1 MTNRLYHNI
10 DATENFVKYL
20 ANATESDVTLKGR
33 NISTDTLYTSISLA
47 KWHLEL
53 NIITVGTLNS
63 NSYGVPDEL
72 KTPVDREEFR
82 ATCHFDAE
90 KGDFYLN
97 SCTVKTKS
105 KEEMNVLLLSTMPSM
120 LKKMETD

>member
-1 MTNRLYHNI
+1 M
-10 DATENFVKYL
+10 
-20 ANATESDVTLKGR
+20 ANATESDVTLKVR

-72 KTPVDREEFR
+72 KTPVDREKFR
-82 ATCHFDAE
+82 ATCNFDAE

-97 SCTVKTKS
+97 SCKVKTKS

-120 LKKMETD
+120 FKKTETD

>member
-1 MTNRLYHNI
+1 M
-10 DATENFVKYL
+10 FVSQIMETDYILILMQQRIL
-20 ANATESDVTLKGR
+20 ANATESDVTLKVS

-53 NIITVGTLNS
+53 NIILAGTLNS

-90 KGDFYLN
+90 KGDFY
-97 SCTVKTKS
+97 
-105 KEEMNVLLLSTMPSM
+105 
-120 LKKMETD
+120 

>member
-1 MTNRLYHNI
+1 M
-10 DATENFVKYL
+10 
-20 ANATESDVTLKGR
+20 ANATGSDLTLKVR
-33 NISTDTLYTSISLA
+33 NISTDTLYTSISFG

-53 NIITVGTLNS
+53 NITTVGTLNS

-72 KTPVDREEFR
+72 KTPVDREELS

-97 SCTVKTKS
+97 SYTVKTKS
-105 KEEMNVLLLSTMPSM
+105 KEEINVLLLSTMPSM
-120 LKKMETD
+120 LKKTEND